1 MFLKITTEYFA
12 GHKTTPNE
20 PSPVCQSFF
29 CLCLLGMPSVLQ
41 AASGLIVTS
50 VALPLKPELEDAL
63 TCLRSVVTDFVGWES
78 VSLAKDLTPD

>member
-1 MFLKITTEYFA
+1 MLLKVTNELFA
-12 GHKTTPNE
+12 VYKTTPNE
-20 PSPVCQSFF
+20 PSPVCQPFF

-63 TCLRSVVTDFVGWES
+63 RCLRLVVTDFRRLGVCKSRE
-78 VSLAKDLTPD
+78 VPTPD